1 MPHFFT
7 KINNHKKKLDN
18 PSQKYYCFLDMK
30 AYQQI
35 LEKTN
40 RQRYKKIGNRYV
52 LCNDFD
58 AYEGLEEGFWLVWVR
73 EGWTSIKKMVYP
85 ADAEIVAAARKKEE
99 QLLDVIRKASE
110 AKPSRRPIS
119 PEALADWQTF
129 IAKHGEQ
136 FSTLEYPSFQEN
148 VEKILQIL
156 LDKEQY

>member
-73 EGWTSIKKMVYP
+73 QGWTSIKKMVYP
-85 ADAEIVAAARKKEE
+85 ANAEILAAAKLKEEKLKEEKPKKEKLKKE
-99 QLLDVIRKASE
+99 NANKFEYI
-110 AKPSRRPIS
+110 
-119 PEALADWQTF
+119 QT
-129 IAKHGEQ
+129 
-136 FSTLEYPSFQEN
+136 
-148 VEKILQIL
+148 KIIN
-156 LDKEQY
+156 